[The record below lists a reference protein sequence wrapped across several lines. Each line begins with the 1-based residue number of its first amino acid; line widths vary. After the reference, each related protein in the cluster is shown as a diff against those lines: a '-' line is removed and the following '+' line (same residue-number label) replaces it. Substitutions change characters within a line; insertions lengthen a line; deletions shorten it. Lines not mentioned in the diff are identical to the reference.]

1 MSLEKNVNQKSE
13 AIKSMGPKRNPEID
27 PLIDQYI
34 KDNPQRIA
42 FLKTE
47 SKEHLIRRVV
57 VGDAIKNAEKTKR
70 QTQESEAVGAFLKKN
85 PDIAQ
90 DIEKRITRV
99 PEQEKQMARVRLGRK
114 AATNTALGI

>member
-1 MSLEKNVNQKSE
+1 MALETSVNQKSE
-13 AIKSMGPKRNPEID
+13 AIKSKGPKRNPEID

-34 KDNPQRIA
+34 KENPQRIA

-57 VGDAIKNAEKTKR
+57 VGDAIKHADKAKR
-70 QTQESEAVGAFLKKN
+70 LKEETAAIGSFLKKN
-85 PDIAQ
+85 PEIAEA
-90 DIEKRITRV
+90 IEQKIIRV
-99 PEQEKQMARVRLGRK
+99 PEQEKQVARIRLGRK

>member
-1 MSLEKNVNQKSE
+1 MSLKNNVNQKSE

-99 PEQEKQMARVRLGRK
+99 PEQEKQMARIRLGRK